1 MKNNPINEGVISNN
15 FKGIGAVSWKMVH
28 QRASEL
34 AEIEGRNPTDVTQA
48 DFEQSKC
55 ELTGEPDLDRQETVL
70 EDLPESERWDP
81 VPGSEGFETP
91 GAVSEDMDDEGRSES
106 EQLVE
111 QGVEE
116 AGHDRML
123 QAAKEA
129 KPGAR
134 KAMICRPNHDVY
146 PPSPANKQSHK

>member
-91 GAVSEDMDDEGRSES
+91 G
-106 EQLVE
+106 
-111 QGVEE
+111 
-116 AGHDRML
+116 
-123 QAAKEA
+123 
-129 KPGAR
+129 P
-134 KAMICRPNHDVY
+134 
-146 PPSPANKQSHK
+146 